1 VAGHARLRHE
11 AVDAAVAVD
20 QEVGRDVELAGS
32 PEGGAPALDAGRV
45 EVAAG
50 GAQRVAAGVVEDN
63 DARLDVDCRR
73 RRVLVPAPVLEGELD
88 ALAAEAD
95 RGVDD
100 VRIGVRG
107 QRRRARDED

>member
-1 VAGHARLRHE
+1 
-11 AVDAAVAVD
+11 
-20 QEVGRDVELAGS
+20 
-32 PEGGAPALDAGRV
+32 
-45 EVAAG
+45 
-50 GAQRVAAGVVEDN
+50 
-63 DARLDVDCRR
+63 
-73 RRVLVPAPVLEGELD
+73 VPAPVLEGELD